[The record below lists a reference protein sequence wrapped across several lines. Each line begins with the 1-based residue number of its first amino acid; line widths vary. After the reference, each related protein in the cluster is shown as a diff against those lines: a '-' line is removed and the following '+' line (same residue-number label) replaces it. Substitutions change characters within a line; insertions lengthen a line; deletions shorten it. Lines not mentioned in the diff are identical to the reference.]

1 MKIRLDQ
8 VDEPFVWQ
16 EALEVPSTELDLPE
30 LVEIGAIE
38 CQGEIRPM
46 AESYLLKAAV
56 SYQQK
61 LRCMRCLKPVTM
73 PFSSDLD
80 LILEVVPKEG
90 KRNPAPQGGKRTQD
104 PDQEQELEQEDLGLL
119 RLEDAIFDTRPIL
132 IEQVHLN
139 IPMKP
144 LCKEDCAGLCA
155 SCGADLNAGSC
166 ECEGVVDPRWQA
178 LAALKRS
185 K

>member
-16 EALEVPSTELDLPE
+16 ETLEVPSAELELPE

-38 CQGEIRPM
+38 CRGEVRTM
-46 AESYLLKAAV
+46 AESYLLQAAL
-56 SYQQK
+56 SYEHK
-61 LRCMRCLKPVTM
+61 LRCMRCLKPVTV
-73 PFSSDLD
+73 PFSGDLD
-80 LILEVVPKEG
+80 LILEVGREESPG
-90 KRNPAPQGGKRTQD
+90 
-104 PDQEQELEQEDLGLL
+104 QELELESDDLGLL
-119 RLEDAIFDTRPIL
+119 RLEDAILDTRPLL

-144 LCKEDCAGLCA
+144 LCKQDCAGLCA

-166 ECEGVVDPRWQA
+166 DCESTADPRWQA
-178 LAALKRS
+178 LAALKREV
-185 K
+185 